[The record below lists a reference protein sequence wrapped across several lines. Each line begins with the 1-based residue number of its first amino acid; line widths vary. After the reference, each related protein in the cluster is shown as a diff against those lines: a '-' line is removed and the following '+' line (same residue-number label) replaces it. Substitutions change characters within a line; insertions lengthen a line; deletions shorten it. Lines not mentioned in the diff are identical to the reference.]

1 MLIDCGGKIGIGTTS
16 PEMKLHVVVGDAGHA
31 AVTDFVNGVTIE
43 NSTTTGIVIAT
54 PNWAEGKIYFAD
66 PESQRGGAI
75 IYNHPDNYFLFQTN
89 ATERLKI
96 ACGGNAIM
104 TSADENLFPLHIC
117 NTTTGNAY
125 GMKMHFT
132 AAAPDNNAYSFLDA
146 RDCVAVRTIIY
157 TDGDVWTADAGTL
170 TSDNR
175 LKTNIVDASDKLA
188 DIMKLKVRN
197 FEWIPEY
204 HPAKVG
210 EKKIG
215 FIAQELET
223 VFPSLIREHDIDPG
237 NGIDAQL

>member
-1 MLIDCGGKIGIGTTS
+1 
-16 PEMKLHVVVGDAGHA
+16 
-31 AVTDFVNGVTIE
+31 
-43 NSTTTGIVIAT
+43 
-54 PNWAEGKIYFAD
+54 
-66 PESQRGGAI
+66 
-75 IYNHPDNYFLFQTN
+75 
-89 ATERLKI
+89 
-96 ACGGNAIM
+96 
-104 TSADENLFPLHIC
+104 
-117 NTTTGNAY
+117 
-125 GMKMHFT
+125 MKMHFT

-223 VFPSLIREHDIDPG
+223 VFPSLIHEHDIDPG
-237 NGIDAQL
+237 NGIDEQLYTAVDIIPDGKAVGDVKVAAKAHEPVMRKSYKDAFAPILVKALQELTLRVEALEAA